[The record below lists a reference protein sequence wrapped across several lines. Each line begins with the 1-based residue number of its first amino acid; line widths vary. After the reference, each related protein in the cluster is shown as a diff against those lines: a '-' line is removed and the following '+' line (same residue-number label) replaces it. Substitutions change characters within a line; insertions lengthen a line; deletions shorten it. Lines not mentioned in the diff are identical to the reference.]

1 MLLHST
7 KVLAPFVTIAKFWVG
22 LTHPSSKCIGKY
34 VVMEELKT
42 NVVSDYEVLEHLLA
56 ITMQQVLPS
65 LILLHMPNIRLMAGI
80 TQHINPMSI
89 PLNPKTTI
97 WVNTLSQDVHQEYIL
112 CASHVQLVHGKM
124 WPKGGFSHHHKEN
137 NNNRCQH

>member
-34 VVMEELKT
+34 MVMEEELKI

-65 LILLHMPNIRLMAGI
+65 LILLHMPNIGLMVGI

-97 WVNTLSQDVHQEYIL
+97 WVNTLSQDAHQEYPL
-112 CASHVQLVHGKM
+112 C
-124 WPKGGFSHHHKEN
+124 FS
-137 NNNRCQH
+137 CATCAWLDVA